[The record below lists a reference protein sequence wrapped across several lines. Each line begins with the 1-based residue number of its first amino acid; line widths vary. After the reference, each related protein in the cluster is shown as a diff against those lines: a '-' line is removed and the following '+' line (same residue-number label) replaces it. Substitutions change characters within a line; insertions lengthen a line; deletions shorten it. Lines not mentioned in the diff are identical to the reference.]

1 MSKGCALRLAL
12 PIYLFNRPRFNNC
25 KSPFGPRANASR
37 DWRCWR
43 GLVLELRVRQDRT
56 GALQGLLN
64 LNERGI
70 AAKRPHSATKLH
82 PAQAVGPNAEPMR
95 TLLLRY
101 HIAVRPVLELNRTK
115 SG

>member
-12 PIYLFNRPRFNNC
+12 PIYFFNVHVLTI
-25 KSPFGPRANASR
+25 ANR
-37 DWRCWR
+37 
-43 GLVLELRVRQDRT
+43 LELRVRQDRT

-82 PAQAVGPNAEPMR
+82 PAQAVGPNAEAMR
-95 TLLLRY
+95 TILLRY
-101 HIAVRPVLELNRTK
+101 HIAVCPVLELNRTK